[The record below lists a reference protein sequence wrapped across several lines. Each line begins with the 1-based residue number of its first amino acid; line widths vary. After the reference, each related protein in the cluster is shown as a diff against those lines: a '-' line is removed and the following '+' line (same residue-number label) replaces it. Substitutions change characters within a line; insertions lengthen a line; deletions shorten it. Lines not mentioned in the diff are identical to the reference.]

1 MQQSDVLRPLPEL
14 LRGHAHRIG
23 DKTAFCD
30 ARRGVTYADLERRTG
45 RLAGHLVTPVG
56 PGAAPGAE
64 PGAGCG
70 LRRGGRV
77 AVYLDDCVEV
87 MESCLAAVRAGAI
100 AVPLNPRASDTE
112 LDHLLRDSA
121 AAVVVTDPAHL
132 EQVLRVAPGAGGP
145 SVLVI
150 GDEAPPSP
158 SMSFEALATTEPAC
172 PAPDDLPLDDP
183 AWMLYTSGTSGRPKG
198 VLSTQRNRLWSVA
211 ACFTGILGLDER
223 DRLLWPLPL
232 SHSFSHVLCLHGVV
246 ATGASARILGGFD
259 PCDVLAALRDEPFTV
274 LAGVPAMYHQLVRAA
289 GPDGFGP
296 DPARPRLC
304 LCAGGVATEAL
315 CAAFEGTFGMPLI
328 GGYGCTETSGPVAMN
343 RLSGRRAPGSA
354 GPPVPGVAVRLVDP
368 ATGRDAGV
376 GGGEGEVWVRGPGV
390 MTGYHDRPAETE
402 RRLRD
407 GWYRTG
413 DLGRTD
419 EHGFLTIGGR
429 IGDLIRRGGESIA
442 PAEVEEVLRT
452 VPGVADAAV
461 AAQPHEIL
469 GEVPVAF
476 LVPDPGGL
484 DAARIFAA
492 CRDRLSYFK
501 VPDALYRVEEIPRS
515 DFGKIERK
523 ALLDSPAPLL
533 AVSPGHGGSAA
544 PPSARRTRPDLSTP
558 YVPPESET
566 EKSIAALWA
575 GLLGVDRVGVT
586 DDFLE
591 LGGNSLLAAR
601 CTAKLAGLFGSA
613 PPSGTMYAAPT
624 VRKVAALIDAGR
636 PSAAPTPAA
645 PVRPPDHSRPLP
657 LAPAQTVFW
666 YIDHYRRPGGARHP
680 DFALSL
686 QYRITGRLDTAAL
699 ATAVDRLIERNEAL
713 RTRVLLGASD
723 GHQIVLD
730 RVADAFVHHSAGGSA
745 GSPARPLDPEA
756 GRVLA
761 VELTSASPIEHLLVI
776 RAHHLVA
783 DASSMTVI
791 AGELAELYNAAVGG
805 RAAALGPPSG
815 YGDLMRRTDE
825 TFFAGTG
832 WRRAEP
838 HRSALRYWTRQ
849 AAHASPIRLTDRRP
863 APGSRP
869 TMSATVLLTAE
880 ETAALTGLA
889 RRNRASVFAVLLAAL
904 ARLLAL
910 DTGDRDV
917 RLLTLNAARET
928 PEADRMVGLLLN
940 PVLLRVDAPPG
951 RTFTDAVASTA
962 GVVRDALTHGQV
974 PVLALCEEIPD
985 LLTVMVES
993 QFVVFE
999 TLPAVPPLDL
1009 DGCAAQRLDPDGDHP
1024 DGGHPDGSNPDGGG
1038 RVRQR
1043 FPVDLLL
1050 TARPEGDAGDA
1061 LRLAAKYDPEVFPQ
1075 ARIDSLLDR
1084 FRRLVTAGCRH
1095 PESSMDRWL
1104 DEAPEG
1110 TDKCWS

>member
-1 MQQSDVLRPLPEL
+1 
-14 LRGHAHRIG
+14 
-23 DKTAFCD
+23 
-30 ARRGVTYADLERRTG
+30 AR
-45 RLAGHLVTPVG
+45 
-56 PGAAPGAE
+56 
-64 PGAGCG
+64 
-70 LRRGGRV
+70 
-77 AVYLDDCVEV
+77 
-87 MESCLAAVRAGAI
+87 
-100 AVPLNPRASDTE
+100 
-112 LDHLLRDSA
+112 
-121 AAVVVTDPAHL
+121 
-132 EQVLRVAPGAGGP
+132 
-145 SVLVI
+145 
-150 GDEAPPSP
+150 
-158 SMSFEALATTEPAC
+158 
-172 PAPDDLPLDDP
+172 PAPDDLPLDDV

-211 ACFTGILGLDER
+211 ACFTGILGLDEQ

-259 PCDVLAALRDEPFTV
+259 PCDVLAAVHSEPFTV
-274 LAGVPAMYHQLVRAA
+274 LVGVPAMYHQLVRAA

-296 DPARPRLC
+296 GPTGPRLC

-315 CAAFEGTFGMPLI
+315 CAAFERTFGMPLI

-343 RLSGRRAPGSA
+343 RPSGRRAPGSA

-368 ATGRDAGV
+368 ATGRDAGA
-376 GGGEGEVWVRGPGV
+376 GDEGEVWVRGPGV

-429 IGDLIRRGGESIA
+429 IGELIRRGGESIV

-461 AAQPHEIL
+461 AGKPHEIL

-501 VPDALYRVEEIPRS
+501 VPDALYRVDEIPRS

-533 AVSPGHGGSAA
+533 AVSLGHDGSAA
-544 PPSARRTRPDLSTP
+544 PPSARRTRPELSTP

-575 GLLGVDRVGVT
+575 GLLGVDRVGAT

-636 PSAAPTPAA
+636 PSAAPAP
-645 PVRPPDHSRPLP
+645 PVRHPDRSRTLP

-686 QYRITGRLDTAAL
+686 RYRITGRLDAAAL
-699 ATAVDRLIERNEAL
+699 STAVDRLIERNEAL
-713 RTRVLLGASD
+713 RTRVLLGASA

-730 RVADAFVHHSAGGSA
+730 RVPDAFVQRSAD
-745 GSPARPLDPEA
+745 SPARPLDPEA

-761 VELTSASPIEHLLVI
+761 VDLTSASPIEHLLVI
-776 RAHHLVA
+776 RAHHLIA

-805 RAAALGPPSG
+805 RTPALPPPSG
-815 YGDLMRRTDE
+815 YGDLVRRTDE
-825 TFFAGTG
+825 TFFADTG
-832 WRRAEP
+832 WRHAEP

-863 APGSRP
+863 EPGSRP
-869 TMSATVLLTAE
+869 TMSAGVLLTAE
-880 ETAALTGLA
+880 ETTALTDLA
-889 RRNRASVFAVLLAAL
+889 RRNRASVFAALLAAL

-951 RTFTDAVASTA
+951 RTFTEAVGSTA

-1009 DGCAAQRLDPDGDHP
+1009 DGCAAQRLDPDGG
-1024 DGGHPDGSNPDGGG
+1024 DGH
-1038 RVRQR
+1038 VRQR

-1061 LRLAAKYDPEVFPQ
+1061 LRLAAKYDPEVFPR
-1075 ARIDSLLDR
+1075 ARVDRLLDR
-1084 FRRLVTAGCRH
+1084 FRRLLAAGCRH